1 MNNLPQHRQILWG
14 RTHGKTW
21 EPTDSDPI
29 LFFPAVDR
37 FDRIAGVLLAVG
49 IGSFFATLVAYSI

>member
-1 MNNLPQHRQILWG
+1 MNNLPAHRQILMG

-29 LFFPAVDR
+29 TFYAQTGVSR
-37 FDRIAGVLLAVG
+37 VAGYLLAIG
-49 IGSFFATLVAYSI
+49 IGASLTLLVAYSI

>member
-21 EPTDSDPI
+21 EPTDSDPVQ
-29 LFFPAVDR
+29 FYPQTGVS
-37 FDRIAGVLLAVG
+37 RIAGFLLAIG
-49 IGSFFATLVAYSI
+49 IGASLATLVAYSI